1 LPLTVTVHY
10 PFHPLQRQSLEVLTW
25 PRQTHLPVTV
35 RSPDGSTLKI
45 PLWML
50 DPAAARSDLHDQV
63 ELSLPTLL
71 ALAALIDAHSVVL
84 ATVPESCHAKANAK
98 ANAQTDQPR
107 SRRGGAGSAGDGS
120 TRVQAKADRPDGPGH
135 RRRVAQRTGGGS

>member
-25 PRQTHLPVTV
+25 PRQAYLPVTV

-50 DPAAARSDLHDQV
+50 DPAAARSDLRGQV

-71 ALAALIDAHSVVL
+71 ALAAMIDAHSVVL
-84 ATVPESCHAKANAK
+84 TTVPEPCHADAD
-98 ANAQTDQPR
+98 AQADQPR
-107 SRRGGAGSAGDGS
+107 SRRRGASAGGDP
-120 TRVQAKADRPDGPGH
+120 TRVQTNPDRPDGASH
-135 RRRVAQRTGGGS
+135 CRRVAQRTGGGS

>member
-1 LPLTVTVHY
+1 MTVHY
-10 PFHPLQRQSLEVLTW
+10 PFHPLQRQSVEVLIW
-25 PRQTHLPVTV
+25 PRQAHLPVTV

-50 DPAAARSDLHDQV
+50 DPAAARSDLHHQV

-84 ATVPESCHAKANAK
+84 ATVPESCHAKANA
-98 ANAQTDQPR
+98 QTDQPR

-120 TRVQAKADRPDGPGH
+120 TRVQATADRLMAQAI
-135 RRRVAQRTGGGS
+135 VAVWRNAQEVDHEEH

>member
-25 PRQTHLPVTV
+25 PRQAYLPVTV

-45 PLWML
+45 PLWRL
-50 DPAAARSDLHDQV
+50 DPAAARSDLRGQV

-71 ALAALIDAHSVVL
+71 ALAAMIDAHSVVL
-84 ATVPESCHAKANAK
+84 TTVPEPCHADAD

-107 SRRGGAGSAGDGS
+107 SRRRGTASAGGDP
-120 TRVQAKADRPDGPGH
+120 TRVQADPDRPDGASH